1 MFIGS
6 RLVDHELEES
16 DKAKTEVHNLNS
28 SLMQPVSDRL
38 DTGLWQYDPV
48 RERKERSF

>member
-1 MFIGS
+1 MLIGS

-16 DKAKTEVHNLNS
+16 DKAKTEVHNFNS
-28 SLMQPVSDRL
+28 SLQPVFDQL

-48 RERKERSF
+48 REREERSF